1 MEAQTNLKF
10 RQGWAKN
17 HVLNLDWRSRIY
29 VQEFCNRNKSG
40 GGRGEQRKK
49 AGNMNKP
56 RNQTCNY
63 GQPQI
68 LPTPAQTNL
77 N

>member
-49 AGNMNKP
+49 AGNMNHQQGK
-56 RNQTCNY
+56 Q
-63 GQPQI
+63 
-68 LPTPAQTNL
+68 A
-77 N
+77 